1 LFLVIDFCPGGDLET
16 MIAESDSTFPEDKA
30 RLFIAE
36 ILVALSDLHSRNIIF
51 RDLKPDNV
59 VIGDDGHC

>member
-16 MIAESDSTFPEDKA
+16 MIAKSDSFPEDKA